1 MEISELLDSGVAV
14 IDKPPGLIS
23 HEVTALVKKILHVSR
38 SGHAGTLDP
47 DVSGVLPVALGRAT
61 KLLQYIAGKRKVYVG
76 ICKFRREL
84 SPTEVELLFSRF
96 TGEIEQTPPKIS
108 AVRKKKRKRF
118 VYSLK
123 ALEISGKKVL
133 FRADVDAGTYIRALC
148 ADMGKA
154 AGTEAFMEE
163 LRRVAV
169 GHIHENSTHTM
180 QELADAYW
188 LWKEKGDET
197 LLRKCVVPVD
207 TLLDFRRVVVKKNV
221 PESLASGAQL
231 MAPGLV
237 VAEPTIKKGDKVSIY
252 SEDGDFVGVG
262 TALFD
267 GPEMNEKETG
277 KIVKS
282 ERIHWKKA
290 K

>member
-237 VAEPTIKKGDKVSIY
+237 VAEVTPCT
-252 SEDGDFVGVG
+252 F
-262 TALFD
+262 F
-267 GPEMNEKETG
+267 
-277 KIVKS
+277 
-282 ERIHWKKA
+282 
-290 K
+290 